1 MTAFRNVATL
11 IFAAALLQVAGGLMG
26 VIVPLALGSGGHN
39 DIVVGMIAAIYS
51 AGFMV
56 GAAYAPKV
64 ISLIASIRCFSF
76 AAALSAVAVLIMA
89 MHRDPYTW
97 GAMRFFQ
104 GIGIALMFASVESWM
119 TEATPSEKRGS
130 VLGIYHVCAK
140 TALVLGPF
148 LAIGNAPEDLEPYI
162 WCGIFLTLALIPVCI
177 TRRNQPDPPDPDPY
191 PVSRMFE
198 VAPSAVIGVFIAGFS
213 NTGFLALLPLYAE
226 EAVGPSVAQAA
237 ATIMAS
243 AFIGGVI
250 SQWPAGWLSDRMDRR
265 IVIGGMG
272 LVSAIAAIALAVLD
286 AAPGSLIVQLLIGLW
301 GAGALSFYG
310 LCVAHGADRCEPTKI
325 ARMLSGLLFVW
336 AGGAVLGPI
345 VFGLVMTSQL
355 GIQGLFIM
363 EAVMGIFLFLVMV
376 VRKRVKA
383 APTHEQREPYE
394 LIQPTSVVGI
404 EIDPRTDAAAT
415 SPNS

>member
-11 IFAAALLQVAGGLMG
+11 ILAAALLQVAGGLLG

-39 DIVVGMIAAIYS
+39 DIIVGLIAAVYS

-56 GAAYAPKV
+56 GAAYAPRV

-76 AAALSAVAVLIMA
+76 AAALAAVAVLIMA
-89 MHRDPYTW
+89 MQRDPLTW
-97 GAMRFFQ
+97 AAMRFLQ

-140 TALVLGPF
+140 AALVIGPF
-148 LAIGNAPEDLEPYI
+148 LAVGNAPEDLEPYI
-162 WCGIFLTLALIPVCI
+162 WCGIFLTLALMPVCI
-177 TRRNQPDPPDPDPY
+177 TRRDQPDPPDTDPY
-191 PVSRMFE
+191 PVARMFE

-213 NTGFLALLPLYAE
+213 NTGFLALLPLYAQQAE
-226 EAVGPSVAQAA
+226 GPSVAQAA
-237 ATIMAS
+237 ATLMAS

-250 SQWPAGWLSDRMDRR
+250 SQWPAGIISDRMDRR
-265 IVIGGMG
+265 IVIGFMG
-272 LVSAIAAIALAVLD
+272 LVSALAAGALALLD
-286 AAPGSLIVQLLIGLW
+286 ALPGSLIVQGLIGLW

-310 LCVAHGADRCEPTKI
+310 LCIAHAADRCEPGKI

-345 VFGLVMTSQL
+345 AFGFIMSSPL

-363 EAVMGIFLFLVMV
+363 EAIMGMFLFLVMV

-383 APTHEQREPYE
+383 APSEFDRESFE
-394 LIQPTSVVGI
+394 MVQPTSVAAV
-404 EIDPRTDAAAT
+404 EIDPRTDT
-415 SPNS
+415 GPHESN